1 MSDVVRVPEVVQEYP
16 ADRLFAKLGR
26 FARVAGRILVERAL
40 RLYYAARDPATP
52 AWAKRAIYAA
62 LAYFVLPF
70 DAVPDFIPGIGYLDD
85 LSTITFTLLL
95 VSVYVSA
102 EVKARARAKTA
113 EWFG

>member
-1 MSDVVRVPEVVQEYP
+1 MSDVVRVPEVVQDYP

-52 AWAKRAIYAA
+52 PWAKRAIYAA

-70 DAVPDFIPGIGYLDD
+70 DAIPDFIPGIGYMDD
-85 LSTITFTLLL
+85 LATITATLFF

-102 EVKARARAKTA
+102 DVKARARAKTA